1 MPAGDFEMID
11 TNKITKNA
19 GVQCQT
25 LLSVE
30 RAGFTMLD
38 RCMATHDVAN
48 NAMRKPVDP

>member
-19 GVQCQT
+19 VVQCQT

-30 RAGFTMLD
+30 RAGFTMPTAV
-38 RCMATHDVAN
+38 ATHDVAN
-48 NAMRKPVDP
+48 NAVRKPVDP